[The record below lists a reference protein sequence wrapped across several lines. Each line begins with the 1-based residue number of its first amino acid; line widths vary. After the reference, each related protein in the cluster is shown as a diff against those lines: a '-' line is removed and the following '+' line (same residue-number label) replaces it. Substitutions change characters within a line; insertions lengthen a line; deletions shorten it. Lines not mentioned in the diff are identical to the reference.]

1 MEGAQ
6 ESTGPG
12 EKQPLSKLG
21 AILLRPNPAPTRM
34 EGARSSLVITGW
46 APGHFSGNT
55 QLWPKV
61 EEHRLRGRERKR
73 RREERALATGRPGR
87 LCSGKRDSAAPR
99 GAPSSLWFRGV
110 GPPQLSAQHLA
121 YGGQLPTSP

>member
-1 MEGAQ
+1 MPRSLQ
-6 ESTGPG
+6 
-12 EKQPLSKLG
+12 
-21 AILLRPNPAPTRM
+21 APVKNSPFQSWVRSCPVPIKPPHRM
-34 EGARSSLVITGW
+34 AGARSSLVITAW

-61 EEHRLRGRERKR
+61 EEHSLRGRERKS
-73 RREERALATGRPGR
+73 RREERALATGWLGR

-99 GAPSSLWFRGV
+99 GAQSSFWFRGV

-121 YGGQLPTSP
+121 YVGQLPTSP